1 MHPLIPSLVSVL
13 FALPEQ
19 GLARRVR
26 EAVEGASAAD
36 IEAALHVLN
45 VHKVLPLLAHQLSVF
60 GLEKSLPEALRV
72 SLFATKQLTGR
83 KNMQLF
89 LCAASIL
96 KLAHE
101 RREPQLALKGL
112 VFADSYYPDPST
124 RPMGDIDLVSLRGRH
139 EQLFRIVED
148 LGFCPS
154 EKHDIQEDGVTY
166 VNKQGLI
173 CDAHR
178 TLRMFDPEPWEAIV
192 RETEL
197 TKLRGVKVL
206 TLEPNAAVA
215 HLVVHMG
222 GHLPEIGAVLMW
234 LLDLAFV
241 VRRHGPEL
249 EPARIRRLCGTDAD
263 WALFLRMLG
272 FLESVGERL
281 PPALSA
287 SSRFMPAL
295 SLGFIL
301 RQRRLRPWGL
311 PGALGWLRLL
321 AKGLDLKTYDKK
333 PPIEPDDL
341 WLWPVD
347 EALNALA
354 PRLVRWV

>member
-13 FALPEQ
+13 FARPEQ
-19 GLARRVR
+19 GLDGRVR
-26 EAVEGASAAD
+26 AVIENANEAEL
-36 IEAALHVLN
+36 EAALHVLN
-45 VHKVLPLLAHQLSVF
+45 VHKVLPLLSYQLSTL
-60 GLEKSLPEALRV
+60 GLDKALSPNLRGSLL
-72 SLFATKQLTGR
+72 ATRQATGR

-101 RREPQLALKGL
+101 RREPQVALKGL
-112 VFADSYYPDPST
+112 VFADNYYPDPST

-139 EQLFRIVED
+139 EALFRIVED
-148 LGFCPS
+148 LGFTPS
-154 EKHDIQEDGVTY
+154 ATHHVQEDGVTY

-178 TLRMFDPEPWEAIV
+178 TLRMFDAEPWEAIV
-192 RETEL
+192 QEREL
-197 TKLRGVKVL
+197 TKLRGVKIL
-206 TLEPNAAVA
+206 SLEPNAAVA

-241 VRRHGPEL
+241 VRRHGAEL
-249 EPARIRRLCGTDAD
+249 EPQRIRRLCGTDAD

-272 FLESVGERL
+272 FLEREGEQL
-281 PPALSA
+281 PSALRA
-287 SSRFMPAL
+287 ACRFMPPL

-311 PGALGWLRLL
+311 PGARGWLRLAADRL
-321 AKGLDLKTYDKK
+321 ELKEYEKK
-333 PPIEPDDL
+333 PPVEPGDL